1 VNKYR
6 TPQKPWNIDT
16 FGLEDQLQRIKSTHD
31 THLHALKLFG
41 SQQSAE
47 YDWSRLLPIN
57 VCCGDNDVNTEL
69 VEDFLHLAVKEEL
82 VEDFLHLAVK
92 EGAEKKRTNQVLC
105 EKAGEAKT
113 SPPASAADTASTAS
127 TPEVYPKLERVF
139 NYDKTPDIEK
149 QVWG

>member
-57 VCCGDNDVNTEL
+57 ICCGDNAVNTEL
-69 VEDFLHLAVKEEL
+69 VEDFLHLAVKEAA
-82 VEDFLHLAVK
+82 DR
-92 EGAEKKRTNQVLC
+92 KRANQVLC
-105 EKAGEAKT
+105 EKAGEEKA
-113 SPPASAADTASTAS
+113 SPPASAADTASAAS
-127 TPEVYPKLERVF
+127 TPGVYPKLERVF

-149 QVWG
+149 KVWG